1 MLSRGSQWH
10 RWDPHIHAPGT
21 LLNNQF
27 GSDWDAYLSALESRN
42 PIIEAI
48 AITDY
53 YVTETYEEV
62 LKHKAAGRLPNVKL
76 LFPNIEL
83 RLDVAAKS
91 GFVNAHLLVS
101 PEDPDH
107 VAEIKRILKRLDFHA
122 YEQRFDCSREELMR
136 LGRQANPS
144 LVDDRAALE
153 FGATQMKVSF
163 ETLRK
168 VFKENDWAKQNVLIA
183 VAGGTGD
190 GTGGVRQAADAT
202 IRHEIE
208 KFAHVIFAS
217 STAQREFWLGQ
228 RTDSVEQLRE
238 RYGGCKPCM
247 HGSDAHEI
255 AKVGVPE
262 DDRFCWIKGALS
274 FDALRQACIDPDGR
288 AYVGIE
294 PPKSAMPSQV
304 ISEITVHDTGWAATP
319 IVPLNPGL
327 VAVIGARGSGKTA
340 LADMVAA
347 GCDAIPSAA
356 WKTDENVSP
365 SFLVRARSLIGT
377 ASVTL
382 SWAGG
387 SANTS
392 RLDGSNADNP
402 LSFPR
407 ARYLSQQFVEELCSA
422 KGASEGL
429 IREIERVIFEAH
441 PIDDRDGALN
451 FEELRQNK
459 LMQHQ
464 QARRLGAEAISAI
477 SERIGEELEKENSV
491 AGLKLQVSQKR
502 TLVESYISDRSK
514 LVVTG
519 TEAQVKRHAE
529 LSDVARL
536 RQSEVNAFVNRKRTF
551 GAMQAEVANL
561 RSSKAPE
568 MLREAQARHAA
579 GLSPEQWENFLL
591 DYKGPVDADLAS
603 YVAWADQKIAELKG
617 IPPVPGDPNVTLI
630 PDGTD
635 LSKVTLSV
643 LNAEIARLTALFSAD
658 KLVRDQYTA
667 LSNRITQEQSALQ
680 NLESRLTDA
689 KGATARRK
697 QLQTERTDSYRSVIE
712 ALIAEQHAMEGLYKP
727 LMQRLSKTSGT
738 LSKLSF
744 SVARK
749 ADVITWGNTAEDD
762 LIDCRRSG
770 PFYGRGKLIE
780 AAENTLKDAWETG
793 SAIDVQAAMDLFQSD
808 YWDSILIHA
817 LARKEQPEEFRKWLK
832 SFAHWL
838 FATDHISVGY
848 EMRYDGTDI
857 RMLSPGTR
865 GIVLLLLY
873 LALDDA
879 DDRPLIIDQPE
890 ENLDPKSVFEELVSL
905 FIEAKTRRQVIIVTH
920 NANLVVNTDAD
931 QIIVAEAG
939 SHRAGGIPDITYTA
953 GGLEDESIRKA
964 VCDILEGGEDA
975 FKERARRMR
984 VRLAR

>member
-27 GSDWDAYLSALESRN
+27 GSDWDAYLAALESRS

-91 GFVNAHLLVS
+91 GFVNVHLLVS

-122 YEQRFDCSREELMR
+122 YEQRFDCSREELIR

-168 VFKENDWAKQNVLIA
+168 VFKENDWAKQNILIA

-202 IRHEIE
+202 IRREIE

-217 STAQREFWLGQ
+217 SSAQREFWLGQ
-228 RTDSVEQLRE
+228 RSDSVEQLRE

-255 AKVGVPE
+255 AKVGVPD

-274 FDALRQACIDPDGR
+274 FDALRQACIDPEGR

-304 ISEITVHDTGWAATP
+304 ISEICVHDAGWAATP

-347 GCDAIPSAA
+347 GCHAIPNAA

-382 SWAGG
+382 SWASG
-387 SANTS
+387 SANIS

-402 LSFPR
+402 LTFPR

-429 IREIERVIFEAH
+429 IREIERVIFEAQ

-491 AGLKLQVSQKR
+491 AGLELQVSQKR

-579 GLSPEQWENFLL
+579 GLSPEQWQNFLL

-617 IPPVPGDPNVTLI
+617 IPPAPADPNITLI

-635 LSKVTLSV
+635 LSNVTLSV

-680 NLESRLTDA
+680 NLESRLADA

-697 QLQTERTDSYRSVIE
+697 QLQAERTDSYRSVIE
-712 ALIAEQHAMEGLYKP
+712 ALIGEQHAMEELYKP
-727 LMQRLSKTSGT
+727 LMERLSKTSGT

-793 SAIDVQAAMDLFQSD
+793 SAIDVQAAMGLFQSD

-832 SFAHWL
+832 AFAHWL
-838 FATDHISVGY
+838 FATDHISVEY

-939 SHRAGGIPDITYTA
+939 SHRAGDLPDITYTA
-953 GGLEDESIRKA
+953 GGLEDETIRKA

-984 VRLAR
+984 VRLTR

>member
-27 GSDWDAYLSALESRN
+27 GSDWDAYLSALESRS
-42 PIIEAI
+42 PVIEAI

-53 YVTETYEEV
+53 YVTDTYEEV
-62 LKHKAAGRLPNVKL
+62 LRYKAAGRLSNVKM

-91 GFVNAHLLVS
+91 GFVNIHLLVS

-107 VAEIKRILKRLDFHA
+107 VAEIKRILRRLDFHA
-122 YEQRFDCSREELMR
+122 YEQRFDCSREELIR

-144 LVDDRAALE
+144 LVNDRAALE

-168 VFKENDWAKQNVLIA
+168 VFKENDWAKKNILIA

-202 IRHEIE
+202 IRREIE
-208 KFAHVIFAS
+208 KFAHIIFAS
-217 STAQREFWLGQ
+217 SAAQREFWLGQ
-228 RTDSVEQLRE
+228 RADSVEQLRE

-255 AKVGVPE
+255 AKVAVPE

-274 FDALRQACIDPDGR
+274 FDALRQACIDPEGR

-304 ISEITVHDTGWAATP
+304 ISQISVHDAGWAATP

-340 LADMVAA
+340 LADMIAA
-347 GCDAIPSAA
+347 GCDAIPSAT
-356 WKTDENVSP
+356 WNTDENVSP

-377 ASVTL
+377 ASVAL

-392 RLDGSNADNP
+392 RLDGSNASNP

-491 AGLKLQVSQKR
+491 ASLELQVSQKR
-502 TLVESYISDRSK
+502 TIVESYISDRSK

-536 RQSEVNAFVNRKRTF
+536 RQSEVTAFINRKRTF

-579 GLSPEQWENFLL
+579 GLSPEQWQNFLL

-603 YVAWADQKIAELKG
+603 YVAWADQKITELKG
-617 IPPVPGDPNVTLI
+617 IPPVPGDPDATLI

-680 NLESRLTDA
+680 NLETRLTDA
-689 KGATARRK
+689 KGATVRRK
-697 QLQTERTDSYRSVIE
+697 QLQAERTESYRSVIE
-712 ALIAEQHAMEGLYKP
+712 ALIAEQHAMEELYKP
-727 LMQRLSKTSGT
+727 LMERLSKKSGT

-744 SVARK
+744 SVGRK
-749 ADVITWGNTAEDD
+749 ANVITWGNFAEDD

-793 SAIDVQAAMDLFQSD
+793 SATEVQAAMGLFQSE
-808 YWDSILIHA
+808 YWDSILLHA
-817 LARKEQPEEFRKWLK
+817 HARKEQAEEFRKWLK
-832 SFAHWL
+832 AFAHWL

-905 FIEAKTRRQVIIVTH
+905 FIEAKARRQVIIVTH

-939 SHRAGGIPDITYTA
+939 SHHAGGLPDITYMA
-953 GGLEDESIRKA
+953 GGLEDEVIRKA
-964 VCDILEGGEDA
+964 VCNILEGGEDA

-984 VRLAR
+984 VQLIR

>member
-1 MLSRGSQWH
+1 MLSRGSEWR

-27 GSDWDAYLSALESRN
+27 GGDWEAYLSALESRH
-42 PIIEAI
+42 PVIEAI

-62 LKHKAAGRLPNVKL
+62 LRHKAAGRLPNVKL
-76 LFPNIEL
+76 ILPNIEL
-83 RLDVAAKS
+83 RLDVSAKS
-91 GFVNAHLLVS
+91 GFVNIHLLVS

-107 VAEIKRILKRLDFHA
+107 IAQVQRILKRLDFHA
-122 YEQRFDCSREELMR
+122 FEQRFDCSREELIR
-136 LGRQANPS
+136 LGRQADPS
-144 LVDDRAALE
+144 LTDDRAALE

-168 VFKENDWAKQNVLIA
+168 VFKENDWAKHNILIA
-183 VAGGTGD
+183 VARGTGD

-202 IRHEIE
+202 IRREIE

-217 STAQREFWLGQ
+217 SPAQREYWLGQ
-228 RTDSVEQLRE
+228 RSDTVEQLRE

-255 AKVGVPE
+255 ANVGLPH
-262 DDRFCWIKGALS
+262 DDRFCWVKGALS
-274 FDALRQACIDPDGR
+274 FDALRQACIDPEGR
-288 AYVGIE
+288 AYVGAE
-294 PPKSAMPSQV
+294 HPKSAMPSQV
-304 ISEITVHDTGWAATP
+304 IAQISVHDADWAATP

-340 LADMVAA
+340 LADMIAA
-347 GCDAIPSAA
+347 GCDAIPTAA
-356 WKTDENVSP
+356 WKMDENVSP
-365 SFLVRARSLIGT
+365 SFLVRAGSLIGT

-387 SANTS
+387 SVNTA
-392 RLDGSNADNP
+392 RLDGSNANNP
-402 LSFPR
+402 FSFSR

-441 PIDDRDGALN
+441 PVDDRDGALN
-451 FEELRQNK
+451 FEELRHNK

-477 SERIGEELEKENSV
+477 SERIGEELEKENSLN
-491 AGLKLQVSQKR
+491 GLETQVSQKR
-502 TLVESYISDRSK
+502 TLVESYVNDRAK

-529 LSDVARL
+529 LSDVARA
-536 RQSEVNAFVNRKRTF
+536 RQSEVNAFTNRKRVF
-551 GAMQAEVANL
+551 AAMQAEVANL

-568 MLREAQARHAA
+568 MLRESQARHPA
-579 GLSPEQWENFLL
+579 GLSPEQWKNFLL

-603 YVAWADQKIAELKG
+603 YVVWADQKIAELKG
-617 IPPVPGDPNVTLI
+617 IPPVPGDPNTPLI
-630 PDGTD
+630 PEGSD
-635 LSKVTLSV
+635 LSTATLSA
-643 LNAEIARLTALFSAD
+643 LNAEIVRLTALFSAD
-658 KLVRDQYTA
+658 KLIRDQYTA

-680 NLESRLTDA
+680 NLETRLVDA
-689 KGATARRK
+689 KGAEARRK
-697 QLQTERTDSYRSVIE
+697 QLQTERTDAYRSVID
-712 ALIAEQHAMEGLYKP
+712 ALIAEQRAMEDLYKP
-727 LMQRLSKTSGT
+727 LMDRLSKTSGT
-738 LSKLSF
+738 LGKLSF
-744 SVARK
+744 SVART
-749 ADVITWGNTAEDD
+749 ADVFTWANAAEDD

-780 AAENTLKDAWETG
+780 AATAALKAAWETG
-793 SAIDVQAAMDLFQSD
+793 GASDVQTAMGKFQSD
-808 YWDSILIHA
+808 YWSAILAHA
-817 LARKEQPEEFRKWLK
+817 PARRDQPAEFRTWLK
-832 SFAHWL
+832 AFAHWL

-857 RMLSPGTR
+857 RLLSPGTR

-890 ENLDPKSVFEELVSL
+890 ENLDPKSVFDELVKL
-905 FIEAKTRRQVIIVTH
+905 FIQAKTRRQVIIVTH

-939 SHRAGGIPDITYTA
+939 SHRAGGLPDITYTA
-953 GGLEDESIRKA
+953 GGLEDAVVRKA

-984 VRLAR
+984 VRLDR

>member
-1 MLSRGSQWH
+1 MLNRGSEWR

-27 GSDWDAYLSALESRN
+27 GGDWEAYLSAIESRS
-42 PIIEAI
+42 PLIQAI
-48 AITDY
+48 AVTDY

-62 LKHKAAGRLPNVKL
+62 LRYKAAGRLKNVEL
-76 LFPNIEL
+76 IFPNIEL

-91 GFVNAHLLVS
+91 GFVNIHLLVS

-107 VAEIKRILKRLDFHA
+107 VAEIQRILKRLDFQA
-122 YEQRFDCSREELMR
+122 YEQRFDCSRDELIR
-136 LGRQANPS
+136 LGRRADPS
-144 LVDDRAALE
+144 LNNDRAALE

-168 VFKENDWAKQNVLIA
+168 VFNENEWAKENILIA

-202 IRHEIE
+202 IRREIE

-217 STAQREFWLGQ
+217 SPAQREFWLGQ
-228 RTDSVEQLRE
+228 RSDSIEQLRE

-255 AKVGVPE
+255 STVGLPV
-262 DDRFCWIKGALS
+262 DGRFCWIKGALS
-274 FDALRQACIDPDGR
+274 FDALRQACIDPEGR
-288 AYVGIE
+288 AYVGSE

-304 ISEITVHDTGWAATP
+304 ISQVSILDADWAGTP
-319 IVPLNPGL
+319 MVPLNPGL

-340 LADMVAA
+340 LADVIAA
-347 GCDAIPSAA
+347 GCDAIPNAA
-356 WKTDENVSP
+356 WMTDENVSP
-365 SFLVRARSLIGT
+365 SFLVRARSLIGKS
-377 ASVTL
+377 SVTL

-387 SANTS
+387 SANTT
-392 RLDGSNADNP
+392 RLDGANADNP
-402 LSFPR
+402 FSFPR
-407 ARYLSQQFVEELCSA
+407 ARYLSQQFVEDLCSA

-429 IREIERVIFEAH
+429 INEIERVIFEAH
-441 PIDDRDGALN
+441 PINDRDGALN
-451 FEELRQNK
+451 FEELRKNK
-459 LMQHQ
+459 LLRHQ
-464 QARRLGAEAISAI
+464 QARRLGVEAISAI
-477 SERIGEELEKENSV
+477 SERISDELEKENSV
-491 AGLKLQVSQKR
+491 SGLEQQISQKR
-502 TLVESYISDRSK
+502 TLIQSYLADRSK

-529 LSDVARL
+529 LSDAARA
-536 RQSEVNAFVNRKRTF
+536 RQSEITALMNQKRTF
-551 GAMQAEVANL
+551 GAMQDEVANL

-579 GLSPEQWENFLL
+579 GLSHEQWQSFLL
-591 DYKGPVDADLAS
+591 DYTGPVDANLVS
-603 YVAWADQKIAELKG
+603 YLNWADQRIAELKG
-617 IPPVPGDPNVTLI
+617 IPPVPGDPNTPLI
-630 PDGTD
+630 DD
-635 LSKVTLSV
+635 AADCAKLSLSV
-643 LNAEIARLTALFSAD
+643 LNAEIARLTAFFSAD

-667 LSNRITQEQSALQ
+667 LSSRITLEQSALQ
-680 NLESRLTDA
+680 NLEARSSEA
-689 KGATARRK
+689 KGAEARRK
-697 QLQTERTDSYRSVIE
+697 QLQTERTDAYRSIFDSIV
-712 ALIAEQHAMEGLYKP
+712 AEQSAMEELYKP
-727 LMQRLSKTSGT
+727 LMDRLSKTSGT

-744 SVARK
+744 SVSRK
-749 ADVITWGNTAEDD
+749 ADVGTWGSIAEDD

-780 AAENTLKDAWETG
+780 AADAALKAPWETG
-793 SAIDVQAAMDLFQSD
+793 SSADVQTAMNLFQSN
-808 YWDSILIHA
+808 YWSSILAHA
-817 LARKEQPEEFRKWLK
+817 FVHRDKPVEFRAWLK

-838 FATDHISVGY
+838 FSTDHIAVGY
-848 EMRYDGTDI
+848 EMKYDGIDI

-873 LALDDA
+873 LALDDD

-905 FIEAKTRRQVIIVTH
+905 FIQAKSRRQVIIVTH

-931 QIIVAEAG
+931 QIIVAAAG
-939 SHRAGGIPDITYTA
+939 SHRAGGLPTITYSA
-953 GGLEDESIRKA
+953 GGLEDAEIRRA

-975 FKERARRMR
+975 FKERSRRMR
-984 VRLAR
+984 VRLDR

>member
-1 MLSRGSQWH
+1 MLSRGSEWR

-27 GSDWDAYLSALESRN
+27 GGDWEAYLSALESRC
-42 PIIEAI
+42 PTIEAV

-53 YVTETYEEV
+53 YVTETYEKV

-91 GFVNAHLLVS
+91 GFVNVHLLVS

-107 VAEIKRILKRLDFHA
+107 VAEIQRILKRLDFHA
-122 YEQRFDCSREELMR
+122 FEQRFDCSRDELIR

-144 LVDDRAALE
+144 LTDDRAALE

-190 GTGGVRQAADAT
+190 GTGGVRQAADTT
-202 IRHEIE
+202 IRREIE
-208 KFAHVIFAS
+208 KFAHIIFAS
-217 STAQREFWLGQ
+217 SAAQREFWLGQ
-228 RTDSVEQLRE
+228 RSDSVEQLRE

-255 AKVGVPE
+255 ANVGMPE

-274 FDALRQACIDPDGR
+274 FDALRQACIDPEGR
-288 AYVGIE
+288 AYVGSE

-304 ISEITVHDTGWAATP
+304 IAQISVHDAEWAVTP

-340 LADMVAA
+340 LADMIAA

-365 SFLVRARSLIGT
+365 SFLVRARSLIGA

-387 SANTS
+387 SANTA
-392 RLDGSNADNP
+392 RLDGSNANNP
-402 LSFPR
+402 FSFPR

-441 PIDDRDGALN
+441 PINERDGALN
-451 FEELRQNK
+451 FGELRQNK

-491 AGLKLQVSQKR
+491 PGLELQVSQKR
-502 TLVESYISDRSK
+502 TLVESYINDRSK

-519 TEAQVKRHAE
+519 TEAQVKRHVE
-529 LSDVARL
+529 LSDVARV
-536 RQSEVNAFVNRKRTF
+536 RQSEVNAFANQKRTF
-551 GAMQAEVANL
+551 EAMQAEVANL

-568 MLREAQARHAA
+568 MLRESQARHAS
-579 GLSPEQWENFLL
+579 GLTQEQWQSFLL
-591 DYKGPVDADLAS
+591 DYKGPVDNDLAS

-617 IPPVPGDPNVTLI
+617 VPPAPGEPNSPLI

-635 LSKVTLSV
+635 LTKVTLSV

-680 NLESRLTDA
+680 NLETRLADA
-689 KGATARRK
+689 KGATVRRK
-697 QLQTERTDSYRSVIE
+697 QLQTERTDAYRSVIE
-712 ALIAEQHAMEGLYKP
+712 ALTAEQQAMEELYKP
-727 LMQRLSKTSGT
+727 LMERLAKTSGT

-749 ADVITWGNTAEDD
+749 ADVFTWGNSAEDE

-780 AAENTLKDAWETG
+780 AAMNTLKAAWETG
-793 SAIDVQAAMDLFQSD
+793 SAVDVQTAMGQFQTT
-808 YWDSILIHA
+808 YWDSILAHA
-817 LARKEQPEEFRKWLK
+817 LARKDQPVEFRKWLRA
-832 SFAHWL
+832 FAHWL
-838 FATDHISVGY
+838 FATDHISVEY
-848 EMRYDGTDI
+848 EMRYDDTDI

-890 ENLDPKSVFEELVSL
+890 ENLDPKSVFEELVNL
-905 FIEAKTRRQVIIVTH
+905 FIQAKTRRQVIIVTH

-939 SHRAGGIPDITYTA
+939 SHRAGGLPDITYRA
-953 GGLEDESIRKA
+953 GGLEDAAVRKA
-964 VCDILEGGEDA
+964 VCDILEGGEGA

-984 VRLAR
+984 VRLDR